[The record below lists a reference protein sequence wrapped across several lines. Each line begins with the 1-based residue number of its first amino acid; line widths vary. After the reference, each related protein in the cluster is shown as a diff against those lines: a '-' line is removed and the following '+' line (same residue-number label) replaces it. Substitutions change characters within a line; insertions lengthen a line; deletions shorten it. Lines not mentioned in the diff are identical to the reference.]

1 MPAGANKSV
10 VANANCG
17 EVGVARSLKKHVGL
31 GRTILHGE
39 PLCLHSCRH
48 VVKKFFADAKVR
60 VKTRI
65 LSDVAQPVLLVVEY
79 SVIPQISGNVVP
91 IIRIDRSNSSN
102 TVFVM
107 IRTVLSD
114 VAAMR
119 DKRHTQLLV
128 KGIEALREKSVGC
141 FVQPSPASNVP
152 ARRSEGRARIWAI
165 RLPGLEWLTVRAKIV
180 LLIPPAV

>member
-10 VANANCG
+10 VADANCG

-65 LSDVAQPVLLVVEY
+65 LSDVA
-79 SVIPQISGNVVP
+79 
-91 IIRIDRSNSSN
+91 
-102 TVFVM
+102 
-107 IRTVLSD
+107 
-114 VAAMR
+114 AMR

-141 FVQPSPASNVP
+141 FVQPSSASNVP
-152 ARRSEGRARIWAI
+152 ARRSEGRPRIWAI
-165 RLPGLEWLTVRAKIV
+165 RPPGLEWLTVRAKIV